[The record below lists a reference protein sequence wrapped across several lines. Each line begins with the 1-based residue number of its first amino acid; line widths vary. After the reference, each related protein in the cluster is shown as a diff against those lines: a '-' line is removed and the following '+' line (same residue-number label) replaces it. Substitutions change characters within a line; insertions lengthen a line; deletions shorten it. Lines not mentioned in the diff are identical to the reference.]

1 MTDTRTDV
9 LVSPLQLRP
18 VFWASRILF
27 GVVVAHGIFAAV
39 VFDRLPE
46 RIPVH
51 FGANGAPD
59 AFASPGLSSWFFIVI
74 VSAALALAIGLVSLA
89 IFRIPPKWINL
100 PKKAAFLMLPEPDRR
115 AVLGVVAAFTMLLG
129 ATVCAGLLAIHVAV
143 ALAALGAVETFPIA
157 APFVVTSAVFVVL
170 IVMFIRVSSA
180 VEAATA
186 RRVQN
191 RR

>member
-1 MTDTRTDV
+1 MVDAKPDV

-18 VFWASRILF
+18 VAWASRLLV
-27 GVVVAHGIFAAV
+27 GVVVAHGVFAAA
-39 VFDRLPE
+39 VFDRLPA

-59 AFASPGLSSWFFIVI
+59 AYASPGLSSWFFMVI
-74 VSAALALAIGLVSLA
+74 VSAILAVAVGAVALS

-100 PKKAAFLMLPEPDRR
+100 PKKAAFLALPEPDRR
-115 AVLGVVAAFTMLLG
+115 SVLGIVAAFTMLLA
-129 ATVCAGLLAIHVAV
+129 ATVCLGLLAIHVAV
-143 ALAALGAVETFPIA
+143 ALAALGVVATFPIA
-157 APFVVTSAVFVVL
+157 APFVVTGAVFAEL
-170 IVMFIRVSSA
+170 IVMFIRVSGA
-180 VEAATA
+180 VERATS